1 MKVGDQIFFAP
12 GIRFR
17 DLDLDGTQLP
27 EQYGARI
34 EGYYLTPAQRAAE
47 AGDALASG
55 LITLTAVDAMSR
67 MYFGPNRADKR
78 LVHSDFQSFA
88 QQRLASFAEPETA
101 KILYEKFRNGLV
113 HEARLKD
120 GCQFELQLSRTFD
133 NNGPVSIIDPARL
146 VVEVRAAL
154 EVIVCE
160 MKSSQ
165 QFRKEFSNCVRREF
179 SFELA

>member
-1 MKVGDQIFFAP
+1 MKVGDHVFFAP

-47 AGDALASG
+47 AGDAFASG
-55 LITLTAVDAMSR
+55 LLTLTAVDAMSR
-67 MYFGPNRADKR
+67 MYYGPNRTKR
-78 LVHSDFQSFA
+78 RRVHSDFQSFA
-88 QQRLASFAEPETA
+88 HQRLASFAEPETA
-101 KILYEKFRNGLV
+101 KILYEKFRNGLI

-120 GCQFELQLSRTFD
+120 GCQFELQRSRTFD
-133 NNGPVSIIDPARL
+133 NSGPAPIIDPARL

-154 EVIVCE
+154 EVLVSE

-165 QFRKEFSNCVRREF
+165 QFRREFSNCLRREF